1 MGHPEGLL
9 FVAVAV
15 AWAIYLIPKAIEH
28 HHAANSSRTVDRF
41 SHTLRVL
48 ARREPVN
55 RRKAQ
60 LVVTGRPQPG
70 ATAGDAS
77 TAGEP
82 ATEGAVA
89 TDPAPGPSP
98 AEVRAR
104 REASRRAA
112 RRRRRVL
119 GLLLLGVAAVAGVA
133 AFRVIDWWYVAIP
146 GGLVL
151 SWLVLSRLMVK
162 RERRAWLRRLH
173 PELVAVAAADED
185 DAASAEAD
193 PDEPTVSIDKTA
205 VAAAMREPGMWDPV
219 PMTLPTYVSKPAAER
234 TVHTIDLGS
243 SSTSTVAPS
252 AGAET
257 PAKDRVW
264 TSGRTEAD
272 AALAREADAA
282 RDAEK
287 AERADADQ
295 AADGRA
301 TGTA

>member
-98 AEVRAR
+98 AE
-104 REASRRAA
+104 
-112 RRRRRVL
+112 
-119 GLLLLGVAAVAGVA
+119 G
-133 AFRVIDWWYVAIP
+133 
-146 GGLVL
+146 
-151 SWLVLSRLMVK
+151 
-162 RERRAWLRRLH
+162 ERIGSFLNR
-173 PELVAVAAADED
+173 PELKNVEFG
-185 DAASAEAD
+185 AS
-193 PDEPTVSIDKTA
+193 SCQI
-205 VAAAMREPGMWDPV
+205 
-219 PMTLPTYVSKPAAER
+219 LNC
-234 TVHTIDLGS
+234 
-243 SSTSTVAPS
+243 
-252 AGAET
+252 
-257 PAKDRVW
+257 
-264 TSGRTEAD
+264 
-272 AALAREADAA
+272 
-282 RDAEK
+282 
-287 AERADADQ
+287 
-295 AADGRA
+295 
-301 TGTA
+301 